1 MSKGKGIKPYGAIV
15 RRSNNN
21 VNRNAQNTSTRR
33 NRIEGQKGLPSSTKT
48 VTDVG
53 DGWIYE
59 A

>member
-15 RRSNNN
+15 RRGNN

-33 NRIEGQKGLPSSTKT
+33 NRIEGQKGLPSKT
-48 VTDVG
+48 TTIVDAG
-53 DGWIYE
+53 DGWTYE